1 MLAAYLQKRRDD
13 KELGRGLWRQGH
25 DRFVRGLD
33 RFHQVLEQ
41 LAARKDPA
49 PYLVYANRLADLLPR
64 VRQLAISAQQLA
76 PSQGLDI
83 PFSPDG
89 SYAQLNRLL
98 TTAGKDLAAC
108 AQVLALIRYASEEQ
122 EKISFLRTLEERT
135 QAVEDRIE
143 QAEQILRRSVKNS

>member
-1 MLAAYLQKRRDD
+1 MLRDYLQKRRDD
-13 KELGRGLWRQGH
+13 RELGRGLWRQGH

-76 PSQGLDI
+76 PSQGLDV

-108 AQVLALIRYASEEQ
+108 AQVLALIRYAPAGQEENLRQRLSQQVESLETRLGQADKLLQ
-122 EKISFLRTLEERT
+122 EAKE
-135 QAVEDRIE
+135 
-143 QAEQILRRSVKNS
+143 KK

>member
-64 VRQLAISAQQLA
+64 VRQLSVSAQQLA
-76 PSQGLDI
+76 PSQSLDI

-89 SYAQLNRLL
+89 SYARLNRLL
-98 TTAGKDLAAC
+98 STAGKDLAAC
-108 AQVLALIRYASEEQ
+108 AQVLAMIRYARAGQEEN
-122 EKISFLRTLEERT
+122 LRRRLG
-135 QAVEDRIE
+135 QQVEDLETRLG
-143 QAEQILRRSVKNS
+143 QAEILLQTLPGEE

>member
-49 PYLVYANRLADLLPR
+49 TYLVYANRLADLLPR
-64 VRQLAISAQQLA
+64 VRQLSVRAQQLA

-89 SYAQLNRLL
+89 SYARLNRLL
-98 TTAGKDLAAC
+98 STAGKDLAAC
-108 AQVLALIRYASEEQ
+108 AQVLAMIRYAPAGQEEN
-122 EKISFLRTLEERT
+122 LRRRLG
-135 QAVEDRIE
+135 QQVEDLETRLG
-143 QAEQILRRSVKNS
+143 QAEILLQTLPREE